1 MSISYREKLPSMKSN
16 CRFWRFRFIWM
27 LSLINCLFV
36 AYFAKGTQLSNA
48 SRPNILIAISDD
60 QSYAHTSIAGYA
72 GVKTP
77 NFDRLARQGVL
88 FKNAFAAC
96 PSCSPSRASLLT
108 GRQIWQLEQAGTH
121 WSSFPTNYI
130 VYPDILEKAGY
141 YVGYTGKGWEPG
153 NWKASGRSRNP
164 AGPEY
169 NNIHTKPPTS
179 GISSEDYAANF
190 AAFLA
195 SRPKGEP
202 FCFWYGAH
210 EPHRGFEPD
219 SGLKFGK
226 KPADGPPPPF
236 LPDAPEV
243 RGDLLDYC
251 VEIEWFDTQLGRIL
265 KQLKDAGELDN
276 TLVIVTSDN
285 GMAFGDAKANVYE
298 YGIHEPMA
306 ICWPDRVPGG
316 RTVDDLVSLVD
327 LAPTILDAA
336 GVKPPTSYPPMVGH
350 SIMNILRSD
359 KQGTMDPTR
368 TAVYAGRE
376 RHSSARYNDLG
387 YPSRA
392 LRTKEFLYIRNFR
405 PDRWP
410 LGDPFAISSSNE
422 PEVAYKDTDGGPAF
436 QYLVSHATDPEVEKF
451 FTMIFEKRPAEELFD
466 IIKDAG
472 CLHNL
477 ATNPQYANTRSKL
490 SQALDDYLRQTGD
503 PRVLDGGAVFETY
516 KRYGPIRQFP
526 RPTDYDYRW

>member
-1 MSISYREKLPSMKSN
+1 MKSN
-16 CRFWRFRFIWM
+16 CCSWRSGLTRM
-27 LSLINCLFV
+27 LSLICLFV
-36 AYFAKGTQLSNA
+36 TCFAKGTQLSDA

-60 QSYAHTSIAGYA
+60 QSFAHTSIAGYP

-77 NFDRLARQGVL
+77 NFDRLAREGVL
-88 FKNAFAAC
+88 FNNAFAAC
-96 PSCSPSRASLLT
+96 PSCSPSRAALLT

-141 YVGYTGKGWEPG
+141 YVGYTGKGWAPG
-153 NWKASGRSRNP
+153 NWKAGGRSRNP

-195 SRPKGEP
+195 ARPKGKP

-210 EPHRGFEPD
+210 EPHRGFEQD

-226 KPADGPPPPF
+226 KPDDGPPPSF
-236 LPDAPEV
+236 LPDSPVV
-243 RGDLLDYC
+243 RGDILDYC

-285 GMAFGDAKANVYE
+285 GMAFGNAKATVYE

-306 ICWPDRVPGG
+306 VCWPDHVRGG

-336 GVKPPTSYPPMVGH
+336 GVKPPAGYPPMTGH

-359 KQGTMDPTR
+359 KQGTVDPTR
-368 TAVYAGRE
+368 AAAYAGRE

-410 LGDPFAISSSNE
+410 LGDPFIILSSGE
-422 PEVAYKDTDGGPAF
+422 PGVLSPGYKDTDGGPTF
-436 QYLVSHATDPEVEKF
+436 QYLVSHATDPQVKQF
-451 FTMIFEKRPAEELFD
+451 YTMTFEKRPAEELFD
-466 IIKDAG
+466 IIKDPG

-477 ATNPQYANTRSKL
+477 AEDPQYANTRSDL
-490 SQALDDYLRQTGD
+490 SKELDDYLHQTRD
-503 PRVLDGGAVFETY
+503 PRVLNGGAVFETY

-526 RPTDYDYRW
+526 RPTDYDYHW